1 MALDQRTW
9 RHNCGCHLHRGGSA
23 IIYASYVVRKN
34 PYLVFVKYLLVE
46 FPNEF
51 IELLDLMEC
60 YLLIFSLKSFR
71 WKHVMGMDK
80 GTIYDLEKGSPGGK
94 NQTILSQRSEHPKP
108 LPPQSNKDVSSPP
121 AYNEAIH
128 I

>member
-1 MALDQRTW
+1 MVLDQRTW
-9 RHNCGCHLHRGGSA
+9 RHNCGCYLHRGGSA
-23 IIYASYVVRKN
+23 IIHASCVVRKN

-71 WKHVMGMDK
+71 WKHVMGMEK
-80 GTIYDLEKGSPGGK
+80 GTVYDLEKGNQGGK
-94 NQTILSQRSEHPKP
+94 NKTIPSQRSEHPKP